1 MIKKL
6 LNRILP
12 SGRSSVIAVPYAW
25 LLFFFVLPFF
35 FVLKISFAQ
44 PDIAQPPYTP
54 LVSHED
60 NKTTVVIDSTK
71 YDTILSEIDGFSL
84 ALANSVR
91 SLMGEQP
98 QASGPDGKVKTW
110 TEARQESQYIVAYWN
125 AIKLAFFATICT
137 LLIGY
142 PIAYNIARSS
152 DATRNSLLMLVMI
165 PFWTSFLLRIYAW
178 IGILKN
184 NGVINNFLM
193 WLGVIHQPIEM
204 LYTPFSVQLGMV
216 YNYLPFMILPLYA
229 HLVKLDDR
237 LFEAAAD
244 LGASPWKIFFQIT
257 LPLSKAGIIAGSM
270 MVFIPAVGE
279 YVIPALLGGGDV
291 VFIGNKLMD
300 DFGAN
305 LDWPQ
310 ASAVAVLMLFLLG
323 GPIVWFHRFEMKQE
337 EAQ

>member
-1 MIKKL
+1 MIKNL
-6 LNRILP
+6 LKRFLP
-12 SGRSSVIAVPYAW
+12 RGRTGVIAIPYLW
-25 LLFFFVLPFF
+25 LLFFFLLPFF

-54 LVSHED
+54 LVTKEE
-60 NKTTVVIDSTK
+60 NKVTVTADTTK
-71 YDTILSEIDGFSL
+71 YQTILGEIEGFVDKPW
-84 ALANSVR
+84 A
-91 SLMGEQP
+91 
-98 QASGPDGKVKTW
+98 QAK
-110 TEARQESQYIVAYWN
+110 QESQYIVAYWN
-125 AIKLAFFATICT
+125 AIKLAFYTTLLT

-142 PIAYNIARSS
+142 PIAYNIARAS
-152 DATRNSLLMLVMI
+152 DSTRNTLLMMVMI

-178 IGILKN
+178 IGILKD
-184 NGVINNFLM
+184 NGVINNILM
-193 WLGVIHQPIEM
+193 GLGIIHEPIEM
-204 LYTPFSVQLGMV
+204 LYTPFSVLLGMV

-244 LGASPWKIFFQIT
+244 LGATPWKIFFKIT

-279 YVIPALLGGGDV
+279 YVIPALLGGGEV

-310 ASAVAVLMLFLLG
+310 ASAVAVLMLVLLG

-337 EAQ
+337 EAE